1 MFKGLGNLGNLT
13 GMLKQAMEVKGKM
26 DEFKAQLANETVEVS
41 AGGGMVTVVM
51 RGTFEVESIK
61 IDPEIVDKNDVE
73 MLETMVRA
81 AVNEATHKIQ
91 DMVKSKMME
100 MTGGMEL
107 PGLG

>member
-1 MFKGLGNLGNLT
+1 MFKGLGNLGNLS

-26 DEFKAQLANETVEVS
+26 DEFKAHLAEETVEVS

-73 MLETMVRA
+73 MLETLVRA
-81 AVNEATHKIQ
+81 AVNEATNKVQ
-91 DMVKSKMME
+91 ALVKSKMSE
-100 MTGGMEL
+100 LTGGMEL
-107 PGLG
+107 PGLT